1 MKNKSKNL
9 GRGKK
14 LIPTGNHLLSKHPDI
29 FLPNKWPEYYKKL
42 KEFIFGTKITKNI
55 LICV

>member
-1 MKNKSKNL
+1 MKNKSKKIWVEA
-9 GRGKK
+9 KK

-29 FLPNKWPEYYKKL
+29 FCQINGLNIIKKL
-42 KEFIFGTKITKNI
+42 KELYLGQNNENI